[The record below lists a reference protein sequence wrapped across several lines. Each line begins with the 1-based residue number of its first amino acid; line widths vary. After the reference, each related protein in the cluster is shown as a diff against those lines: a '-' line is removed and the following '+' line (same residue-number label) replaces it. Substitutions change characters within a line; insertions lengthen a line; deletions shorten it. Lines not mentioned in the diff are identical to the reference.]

1 MNFYDKIIKI
11 QSELKVPKQQRNKF
25 GNYNYRSC
33 EDIVEGVKPLSKELG
48 LALLISDELVL
59 IGERY
64 YIKATAKLTDG
75 ENEEFCNG
83 YARESAN
90 KKGMDDS
97 QLTGSTSSYARKY
110 ALNGLLAIDDTKDA
124 DNLNKHGKGKT
135 STKTPVKKKVVKQ
148 TKKPLDPAKVKAL
161 YTLATK
167 KGLADVDVKKGIK
180 THYNAI
186 STKDLTLSQFN
197 DMMKRLNKLEDKKAE
212 VK

>member
-11 QSELKVPKQQRNKF
+11 QSELKVSKQQRNKF

-75 ENEEFCNG
+75 ENEVSCNG
-83 YARESAN
+83 YARESDN

-124 DNLNKHGKGKT
+124 DNLNKHGKGET
-135 STKTPVKKKVVKQ
+135 SIKTPVKKKVVKQ
-148 TKKPLDPAKVKAL
+148 TKEPLDPAKVKAL

-167 KGLADVDVKKGIK
+167 KGLADADVKKGIK
-180 THYNAI
+180 KYYNAV
-186 STKDLTLSQFN
+186 STKDLTIDQFK
-197 DMMKRLNKLEDKKAE
+197 DMMKRLKKIEDKGDK
-212 VK
+212 K

>member
-1 MNFYDKIIKI
+1 
-11 QSELKVPKQQRNKF
+11 
-25 GNYNYRSC
+25 
-33 EDIVEGVKPLSKELG
+33 

-75 ENEEFCNG
+75 ENEVSCNG
-83 YARESAN
+83 YARESEN

-124 DNLNKHGKGKT
+124 DNLNEHGKGET
-135 STKTPVKKKVVKQ
+135 SIKTPVKKKVVKQ
-148 TKKPLDPAKVKAL
+148 TKEPLDPAKVKAL

-167 KGLADVDVKKGIK
+167 KGLADADVKKGIK
-180 THYNAI
+180 KYYNAV
-186 STKDLTLSQFN
+186 STKDLTIDQFK
-197 DMMKRLNKLEDKKAE
+197 DMMKRLKKIEDKGDK
-212 VK
+212 K

>member
-11 QSELKVPKQQRNKF
+11 QSELKVSKQQRNKF

-75 ENEEFCNG
+75 ENEVSCNG
-83 YARESAN
+83 YARESDN

-110 ALNGLLAIDDTKDA
+110 ALNGLLAIDDTKDS
-124 DNLNKHGKGKT
+124 DNLNEHGKGET
-135 STKTPVKKKVVKQ
+135 SIKTPVKKKVVKQ
-148 TKKPLDPAKVKAL
+148 TKEPLDPAKVKAL

-167 KGLADVDVKKGIK
+167 KGLADADVKKGIK
-180 THYNAI
+180 KYYNAV
-186 STKDLTLSQFN
+186 STKDLTIDQFK
-197 DMMKRLNKLEDKKAE
+197 DMMKRLKKIEDKGDK
-212 VK
+212 K